1 MRRKSGSTARLSPT
15 SSPAQTASLSLGL
28 FPSHCDQ
35 ALVHRGSHDCWE
47 PYSTE
52 HPEVTVVVTAC
63 CVNKTEVKRVRVK
76 ARNLGL
82 RVLPLQR
89 RRAGAILQ
97 H

>member
-28 FPSHCDQ
+28 FPSHCDR
-35 ALVHRGSHDCWE
+35 LFIGGHMIVGSR
-47 PYSTE
+47 TE

-82 RVLPLQR
+82 HVLPLQR